1 MSLAHWG
8 EGTKAES
15 ETMTLH
21 ISEAE
26 VRAMLTMPLA
36 VEAVEEISRKQ
47 ATGEVVVHPRRRF
60 ELPGGGFF
68 HYMAAADFSLGF
80 VAMKQYTYV
89 RDKLRFLVPLYEM
102 RTGDL
107 LALIEAD
114 YMGQLRTGAAS
125 GVATKY
131 LARKSARV
139 AAIIGTGG
147 QAKTQLQGV
156 AAVRK
161 LESARVYGRDAAK
174 RERFSE
180 EMSERLR
187 IPVHPC
193 ASAAEAV
200 GGADI
205 VSTATTASRPVV
217 SGADLSPGAHINAI
231 GANHAHKRELDDE
244 AVASAD
250 IIIVDSVEQS
260 RQEAGDLIIAFHGDE
275 TCWTGVKKLSEIVA
289 GKASG
294 RTSDTEVTLFKSN
307 GIASWDLAVAMK
319 VYAMAREKGLGKEL
333 PLWSDGGKG

>member
-1 MSLAHWG
+1 LQDR
-8 EGTKAES
+8 TAEAEKIS
-15 ETMTLH
+15 MTLH

-26 VRAMLTMPLA
+26 VRAVLGMA
-36 VEAVEEISRKQ
+36 QAIEAVEEISRKQ

-68 HYMAAADFSLGF
+68 HYMAAADFTAGYL
-80 VAMKQYTYV
+80 AMKQYTYV
-89 RDKLRFLVPLYEM
+89 RGKLKFLVPLYEM
-102 RTGDL
+102 ATGDL

-114 YMGQLRTGAAS
+114 YMGQQRTGAAS

-131 LARKSARV
+131 LARRDSRV
-139 AAIIGTGG
+139 VAIIGTGG
-147 QAKTQLQGV
+147 QARTQLEAV

-161 LESARVYGRDAAK
+161 LESARAYGRDAAK
-174 RERFSE
+174 RERFCK
-180 EMSERLR
+180 EMSERLG
-187 IPVHPC
+187 IPVTPC
-193 ASAAEAV
+193 ASSAEAV
-200 GGADI
+200 RGADI
-205 VSTATTASRPVV
+205 VSTATTTSQPVV
-217 SGADLSPGAHINAI
+217 SGADLSPGVHINAI

-250 IIIVDSVEQS
+250 IIVVDSVEQS

-275 TCWTGVKKLSEIVA
+275 ICWTGVKKLCEVVA

-319 VYAMAREKGLGKEL
+319 VYTLAREKKLGREL
-333 PLWSDGGKG
+333 PLWSEDAKD

>member
-1 MSLAHWG
+1 
-8 EGTKAES
+8 
-15 ETMTLH
+15 MTLH

-26 VRAMLTMPLA
+26 VRAVLTMPLA

-68 HYMAAADFSLGF
+68 HYMASADFCSGF
-80 VAMKQYTYV
+80 VAMKQYTFV
-89 RDKLRFLVPLYEM
+89 RGKLRFLVPLYEM
-102 RTGDL
+102 ATGDL

-131 LARKSARV
+131 LARKNARV
-139 AAIIGTGG
+139 TAIIGTGG
-147 QAKTQLQGV
+147 QAKTQLEAI

-161 LESARVYGRDAAK
+161 LESARAYGRDAAK
-174 RERFSE
+174 LEKFCK
-180 EMSERLR
+180 EMSERLG
-187 IPVHPC
+187 IPVHAC

-200 GGADI
+200 RCADI
-205 VSTATTASRPVV
+205 VCTATTSSQPVV
-217 SGADLSPGAHINAI
+217 RGTDLAPGAHINAI

-250 IIIVDSVEQS
+250 IIVVDSVEQS

-275 TCWTGVKKLSEIVA
+275 ICWTGVKKLSEIVA
-289 GKASG
+289 GKTSG

-319 VYAMAREKGLGKEL
+319 VYAMAREKKLGREL
-333 PLWSDGGKG
+333 PLWSDGAKG

>member
-1 MSLAHWG
+1 
-8 EGTKAES
+8 
-15 ETMTLH
+15 MTLQ

-26 VRAMLTMPLA
+26 VRAVLSMPMA

-68 HYMAAADFSLGF
+68 HYMAAADFSAGF

-89 RDKLRFLVPLYEM
+89 KGKLRFLVPLYEM
-102 RTGDL
+102 STGDL

-131 LARKSARV
+131 LARKDSHV

-147 QAKTQLQGV
+147 QARTQLEAI

-161 LESARVYGRDAAK
+161 LESARVYGRDAVK
-174 RERFSE
+174 RESFCKK
-180 EMSERLR
+180 MSEQLG
-187 IPVHPC
+187 IPVRSC
-193 ASAAEAV
+193 ASASEAV
-200 GGADI
+200 RGADI
-205 VSTATTASRPVV
+205 VSTATTASQPVV
-217 SGADLSPGAHINAI
+217 NGVDLSPGVHINAI

-250 IIIVDSVEQS
+250 VIVVDSVEQS
-260 RQEAGDLIIAFHGDE
+260 RQEAGDLIVAFHGDE
-275 TCWTGVKKLSEIVA
+275 ICWTGVKKLSEIVA
-289 GKASG
+289 GKVSG
-294 RTSDTEVTLFKSN
+294 RTSDAEVTLFKSN

-319 VYAMAREKGLGKEL
+319 VYALAREKNLGREL
-333 PLWSDGGKG
+333 SLWSEVAKS